1 MHEVSLVEE
10 PERRVVGLEH
20 RGAYSAIGGTFSA
33 LMQAVEGRGLW
44 PEAIEVL
51 GVYRDDPRV
60 VPEAELRSMAGIP
73 GARRPRP
80 AGGDGRA
87 AGCRAGA
94 TRRWR

>member
-20 RGAYSAIGGTFSA
+20 RGAYSAIGGTFTA

-60 VPEAELRSMAGIP
+60 VPEAELRSMAGIRVRDDLALP
-73 GARRPRP
+73 EGMAELRLP
-80 AGGDGRA
+80 
-87 AGCRAGA
+87 AGA